1 MLSKTSWAFIV
12 ALVGFAPIALAQQ
25 INYGPHGLGS
35 SSNTLPTNPTGTT
48 STAADVMMGLSNQGG
63 TQVPAFTPR
72 STGRLHIT
80 ISGGA
85 GNNTANNG
93 VRMQIQHG
101 TGTAPTNGA
110 ASTGTSCSQRV
121 SLTRVSNNNDAI
133 PFSLT
138 CVATGLLINTAYWI
152 DLRAAA
158 VTGGTGAVSN
168 LTVSVIEF

>member
-1 MLSKTSWAFIV
+1 MNKILWI
-12 ALVGFAPIALAQQ
+12 ALVLAAVVPAHFVSAQQ
-25 INYGPHGLGS
+25 ITYGPRGLGNA
-35 SSNTLPTNPTGTT
+35 SNTLPTNPTGTT

-85 GNNTANNG
+85 GNNTAGNG
-93 VRMQIQHG
+93 VRMQIQYG

-138 CVATGLLINTAYWI
+138 CIATGLPIGTAHWV

-168 LTVSVIEF
+168 LTVSAAEF